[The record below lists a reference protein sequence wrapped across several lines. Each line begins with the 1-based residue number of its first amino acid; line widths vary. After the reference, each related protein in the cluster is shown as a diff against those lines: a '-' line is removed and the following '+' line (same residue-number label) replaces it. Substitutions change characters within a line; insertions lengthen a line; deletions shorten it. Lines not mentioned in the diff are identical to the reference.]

1 MRFLIIAVSI
11 SALALATGAFA
22 QATPQSPPRPKPLR
36 NLPRRL
42 RRARVWT
49 LCSGNTR
56 AGFEAKT
63 ECLTGHAR
71 AVLYLQTGAMFV
83 LVVPQRAES
92 ISNSGR
98 QARRLGL
105 MWNSA
110 PASHRACRASLGGC
124 RCGIVRQRAPF
135 GR

>member
-22 QATPQSPPRPKPLR
+22 QATPQSPPLPKPLR

-42 RRARVWT
+42 RRAKVWT

-71 AVLYLQTGAMFV
+71 AVLYLQD
-83 LVVPQRAES
+83 
-92 ISNSGR
+92 GR
-98 QARRLGL
+98 HVCLGC
-105 MWNSA
+105 
-110 PASHRACRASLGGC
+110 PTACREH
-124 RCGIVRQRAPF
+124 F
-135 GR
+135 